1 LFISVENS
9 EGTTFWLIQ
18 ERKEYLYFQWIP
30 FQREYYGALFL
41 EQEDDVSRQM
51 TDDLEEAM
59 LMTVAPACKNQ
70 KYSLRQS
77 VGYAIAGYYD
87 KESRE
92 LNFNRKDLIIIFK
105 KDSTGFHRMYT
116 ISANERNYHFTNG
129 LHDDE
134 HVIITTYHEHAF
146 GLSELGKED
155 KNIGIIAADLIRLA
169 DYLPYFA
176 SSSFHICTR
185 TTFVK
190 NDAVQGLLLPLMNV
204 KTTVTLFGVVYI
216 CWNATLALPILAFTS
231 ASEPPCSSMM
241 LPRCRGPHN
250 PVEHQKEE
258 EGRE

>member
-1 LFISVENS
+1 MGNVYLSSNADPKNS
-9 EGTTFWLIQ
+9 ESTTFWLIQ

-30 FQREYYGALFL
+30 FKREYYGALFL

-92 LNFNRKDLIIIFK
+92 LNFNRIFRLERITFETNDDKSTSLIWIINDKICSTEDLIIIFK

-146 GLSELGKED
+146 GLSELGKFIHKSKSNVTGNLDVQNKRKED
-155 KNIGIIAADLIRLA
+155 RNIDVIAAGFWKPVIIGVL
-169 DYLPYFA
+169 YFV
-176 SSSFHICTR
+176 IC
-185 TTFVK
+185 
-190 NDAVQGLLLPLMNV
+190 
-204 KTTVTLFGVVYI
+204 I
-216 CWNATLALPILAFTS
+216 CIILCIFFT
-231 ASEPPCSSMM
+231 CK
-241 LPRCRGPHN
+241 R
-250 PVEHQKEE
+250 
-258 EGRE
+258 

>member
-1 LFISVENS
+1 MGNVYLSSNANPKNS
-9 EGTTFWLIQ
+9 KGTTFWLLQ

-59 LMTVAPACKNQ
+59 LMTVAPACKKQ

-77 VGYAIAGYYD
+77 VGYSIAGYYN

-92 LNFNRKDLIIIFK
+92 LNFNRVFRVEQSLFETNDDKSTSLIWEINDKICSTDDLIIIFK

-116 ISANERNYHFTNG
+116 ISADERNYHFTNG
-129 LHDDE
+129 LNDDE

-155 KNIGIIAADLIRLA
+155 KNIGIIAAGFWKPVIIGVL
-169 DYLPYFA
+169 YFV
-176 SSSFHICTR
+176 IC
-185 TTFVK
+185 
-190 NDAVQGLLLPLMNV
+190 
-204 KTTVTLFGVVYI
+204 I
-216 CWNATLALPILAFTS
+216 CIILCIFFT
-231 ASEPPCSSMM
+231 CK
-241 LPRCRGPHN
+241 R
-250 PVEHQKEE
+250 
-258 EGRE
+258 